1 MGAFGGLIQTNK
13 GRNLQAKAE
22 AGALLK
28 FTRMGIG
35 DGQLGGQ
42 SIPTLNKLISEKKSL
57 PITRLKPQLPAQAIV
72 GAVLS
77 NQDVTTGFYFREL
90 GIFAQD
96 PDEGEILYAYGN
108 SGSGAEYIPPAG
120 TADIIEK
127 TIDMIVTFGQAQNV
141 SAVIN
146 SSLIFAT
153 PDDVAEALTESKKYT
168 DIKVL
173 AAETP
178 SGEATGT
185 VVNGN
190 TAYTA
195 TLSPALT
202 TLKAFQRVVIKVNVA
217 STGSPT
223 LNVNGLGAKSV
234 LKASGSAA
242 SFKENGVYTLVY
254 DGTAFILQGEGGEV
268 GTATAPDVLAG
279 KTFPGEDG
287 LITGTMPQRGN
298 QFKSGLW
305 TNPDGDAYVDTYV
318 NIDSGY
324 YPPGSQ
330 VTIQVHD
337 PDLLSGN
344 IRAGA
349 DVFGVPGKSTVV
361 DTADAVLDPQYLLV
375 GQSGYDDGVKKNGQ
389 MPNRSGENHHM
400 PGTGTVVW
408 PGDRFLIQPP
418 KGYFNGES
426 WVTAA
431 VPGLTANNL
440 RAGVNVAGL
449 VGTLQEGVK
458 YATGSDGRT
467 LHPGQGFQVDIGF
480 IPRIF
485 LVTAQTTDL
494 TLRDYRISFYVPDM
508 GSTWGGSTQGGR
520 VQIEPYGSFSQIMTI
535 KSSSSFS
542 NTMSDFVWHAWA

>member
-22 AGALLK
+22 AGAQLK
-28 FTRMGIG
+28 FTRMGVG

-42 SIPTLNKLISEKKSL
+42 SIPSLNKLIHETMSL

-77 NQDVTTGFYFREL
+77 NQDVTTGFFFREL

-153 PDDVAEALTESKKYT
+153 PDDVAAGVTEAKAYT
-168 DIKVL
+168 DQKVSVL
-173 AAETP
+173 ETP

-195 TLSPALT
+195 TLTPAPT
-202 TLKAFQRVVIKVNVA
+202 SLKKFMRVVVKVNVA

-223 LNVNGLGAKSV
+223 FNFNGLGAKAA
-234 LKASGSAA
+234 LKANGSPA
-242 SFKENGVYTLVY
+242 SLKAGGVYTWVY

-268 GTATAPDVLAG
+268 GTATAADVLAG

-287 LITGTMPQRGN
+287 LVTGTMPNLTGIRTATGAA
-298 QFKSGLW
+298 KW
-305 TNPDGDAYVDTYV
+305 PDGALAVYPEKGYQKGGAGDGEIKVTTAQLQAAESALRSD
-318 NIDSGY
+318 NIKNGA
-324 YPPGSQ
+324 
-330 VTIQVHD
+330 
-337 PDLLSGN
+337 N
-344 IRAGA
+344 IY
-349 DVFGVPGKSTVV
+349 GVPGKSTVV

-375 GQSGYDDGVKKNGQ
+375 GQSGYDDGVKKAGQ
-389 MPNRSGENHHM
+389 MPNRSAENVHM
-400 PGTGTVVW
+400 PGLEATVW
-408 PGDRFLIQPP
+408 AGDRFFIKPP
-418 KGYFNGES
+418 RGFFDGSS

-431 VPGLTANNL
+431 VPGLTASNL

-449 VGTLQEGVK
+449 IGTLVEGK
-458 YATGSDGRT
+458 RLFYAEYPGDGGIKNVNPGFNFRAVLIYNDSLAGAGVIVRPDGSPLSFRDNNYY
-467 LHPGQGFQVDIGF
+467 
-480 IPRIF
+480 RID
-485 LVTAQTTDL
+485 LYNITAQ
-494 TLRDYRISFYVPDM
+494 SFDM
-508 GSTWGGSTQGGR
+508 STVAGSGTHH
-520 VQIEPYGSFSQIMTI
+520 VYIYSQ
-535 KSSSSFS
+535 
-542 NTMSDFVWHAWA
+542 

>member
-1 MGAFGGLIQTNK
+1 MGAFGGFIQTNK

-22 AGALLK
+22 AGTLLK
-28 FTRMGIG
+28 FTRMGVG

-42 SIPTLNKLISEKKSL
+42 SIPSLNKLIHETMSL

-168 DIKVL
+168 DQKVL

-178 SGEATGT
+178 SGQATGT

-190 TAYTA
+190 TVYTA
-195 TLSPALT
+195 ALSPALT
-202 TLKAFQRVVIKVNVA
+202 TLKAFQRVVVKSNVA

-223 LNVNGLGAKSV
+223 FNFDGLGAKAA
-234 LKASGSAA
+234 LKANGSAA
-242 SFKENGVYTLVY
+242 SFKANGVYTLVY
-254 DGTAFILQGEGGEV
+254 DGTAFILQGEGGEY
-268 GTATAPDVLAG
+268 GTAQAWHVLEG
-279 KTFPGEDG
+279 YTIGTENGVVPGEIPIQEGGQDAPYTSQLG
-287 LITGTMPQRGN
+287 KIIVQVPTGYWGPTRTAYASDPYFVPSSIRGDRTL
-298 QFKSGLW
+298 FGMK
-305 TNPDGDAYVDTYV
+305 GDA
-318 NIDSGY
+318 N
-324 YPPGSQ
+324 
-330 VTIQVHD
+330 
-337 PDLLSGN
+337 
-344 IRAGA
+344 
-349 DVFGVPGKSTVV
+349 VV
-361 DTADAVLDPQYLLV
+361 DTRITLSPAAPADIVKGKTAYVN
-375 GQSGYDDGVKKNGQ
+375 GQFLTGQ
-389 MPNRSGENHHM
+389 MPNRSAENEHM
-400 PGTGTVVW
+400 PGLDSTVW
-408 PGDRFLIQPP
+408 AGDRFFIRPP
-418 KGYFNGES
+418 NGYFNGS
-426 WVTAA
+426 TWVTAA

-449 VGTLQEGVK
+449 IGTLIEGKK
-458 YATGSDGRT
+458 YATGSIGSLWRNTSASFDCGFAPAVVLVFGTYSGSGQRASIAALNTPQGGGGT
-467 LHPGQGFQVDIGF
+467 LSSNAPDLSFGAGASA
-480 IPRIF
+480 
-485 LVTAQTTDL
+485 AQNMTISNYAQYTDL
-494 TLRDYRISFYVPDM
+494 QNVKWEA
-508 GSTWGGSTQGGR
+508 WG
-520 VQIEPYGSFSQIMTI
+520 Y
-535 KSSSSFS
+535 
-542 NTMSDFVWHAWA
+542 